1 MYKLELINLELIQE
15 TEEHIPDRVIW
26 LKEKIL
32 EEGTW
37 KVPLLLEENS
47 LAIMDGHHRFNVA
60 KKLGLKRIPAILLSY
75 NSPYVSITSWREDFP
90 VNKEI
95 ILDYIKYKKKFP
107 LKTTRHIISPYPEEI
122 SIPINFLY

>member
-47 LAIMDGHHRFNVA
+47 LAIMDGHHRFNAA
-60 KKLGLKRIPAILLSY
+60 KKLGLKRIPAVLLSY
-75 NSPYVSITSWREDFP
+75 SSPYVQVISWRDDFYIDKDI
-90 VNKEI
+90 VI
-95 ILDYIKYKKKFP
+95 SYIKNKKLFP
-107 LKTTRHIISPYPEEI
+107 LKTTRHVISPTPEEI
-122 SIPINFLY
+122 NIPLSFLY